1 MPISLR
7 TTDFDYALPPDLIAQ
22 VPAPVRDHSRLL
34 ILDRTTGSL
43 RHRIFR
49 DLAEHLVPGDLLVIN
64 EAKVLPG
71 RLFGQS
77 ERQHAVDLL
86 LLQEIET
93 DCWEALI
100 KPSRKVRAGEHL
112 ILADGKIEA
121 EVLEK
126 RGEGRHLLR
135 IAYDGR
141 LRDLL
146 LQFGRM
152 PLPPYIKRQGIGFRV
167 QGIGQD
173 DPTSL
178 DPRPFTLDPDLT
190 PDPELLDRERYQTVY
205 AKHEGALA
213 APTAGLHFTPEL
225 IETLESR
232 GIAFAAVTLYVG
244 PGTFRP
250 VRVEHVDRH
259 RMEPERYIVPEET
272 ASAIKAA
279 RREGRRVIAVGT
291 TTVRALEHVA
301 IHDEMRAGPGTADL
315 FIYPGYRFKIIDAL
329 ITNFH
334 LPRSSL
340 LMLVSAFAS
349 RHIILAAYREA
360 IAQRYRFYSYGDAML
375 IAREGE
381 RKARDL

>member
-77 ERQHAVDLL
+77 ERQHTVELL
-86 LLQEIET
+86 LLQEIAT
-93 DCWEALI
+93 NCWEVLI
-100 KPSRKVRAGEHL
+100 KPSRKVRADERL
-112 ILADGKIEA
+112 VLADGKIEA

-152 PLPPYIKRQGIGFRV
+152 PLPPYIKRQGKGFRV
-167 QGIGQD
+167 QGLGKS
-173 DPTSL
+173 DPVLL
-178 DPRPFTLDPDLT
+178 DPIPSTL
-190 PDPELLDRERYQTVY
+190 DPELLDRERYQTVY

-225 IETLESR
+225 IETLKSR

-301 IHDEMRAGPGTADL
+301 IDDEMRAGPGTADL

-340 LMLVSAFAS
+340 LMLVSAFAGRES
-349 RHIILAAYREA
+349 ILAAYREA
-360 IAQRYRFYSYGDAML
+360 ITQRYRFYSYGDAML
-375 IAREGE
+375 IA
-381 RKARDL
+381 

>member
-1 MPISLR
+1 VPISLR

-22 VPAPVRDHSRLL
+22 VPAPARDHSRLL

-49 DLAEHLVPGDLLVIN
+49 DLAEHLVPGDLLVLN

-77 ERQHAVDLL
+77 EHQHAVELL
-86 LLQEIET
+86 LLQEIAT
-93 DCWEALI
+93 NCWEALI
-100 KPSRKVRAGEHL
+100 KPSRRVRADERL
-112 ILADGKIEA
+112 VLADGKIEA

-141 LRDLL
+141 PRDLL

-152 PLPPYIKRQGIGFRV
+152 PLPPYIKRQGTGFTV
-167 QGIGQD
+167 QGLGKD
-173 DPTSL
+173 RASSL
-178 DPRPFTLDPDLT
+178 DPIPSTL
-190 PDPELLDRERYQTVY
+190 DPELLDRERYQTVY
-205 AKHEGALA
+205 AKHEGAIA

-225 IETLESR
+225 IETLKSR

-250 VRVEHVDRH
+250 VRVEQVDRH
-259 RMEPERYIVPEET
+259 RMEPERYIIPEET
-272 ASAIKAA
+272 ALAIKAA
-279 RREGRRVIAVGT
+279 KRENRRVIAVGT
-291 TTVRALEHVA
+291 TTVRALEHAESSGDVG
-301 IHDEMRAGPGTADL
+301 AGAGMADI
-315 FIYPGYRFKIIDAL
+315 FIYPGYRFKVIDAL

-334 LPRSSL
+334 LPRSTL

-375 IAREGE
+375 IA
-381 RKARDL
+381 